1 MILEVALIEVTPGKE
16 GDFEKAF
23 VEAGPLFQRAKGC
36 LSMEIQRS
44 IEFPS
49 RYRLVVGWE
58 TVEDHM
64 VGFRESDDFQAWRAL
79 VGPYFAQ
86 APQVEH
92 TKVVAKN
99 F

>member
-1 MILEVALIEVTPGKE
+1 MILEVALIEITPGKE

-23 VEAGPLFQRAKGC
+23 AEAGPLFKRAKGC

-64 VGFRESDDFQAWRAL
+64 VGFRESADFQAWRAL
-79 VGPYFAQ
+79 AGPYFAQ